1 MARGNGEGSI
11 VYHKHSKRYMGAYTV
26 NGTRK
31 YIYGKTRKE
40 VKDKLNIAL
49 NQIQVGTYKEKT
61 KKTLL
66 EILKEIVQDRYDSN
80 KTGES
85 AYNTNLRTIERIKKD
100 NIASKQIQKITIEDL
115 NKYFNSLT
123 DKYSN
128 SVIRKNF
135 GLINASFRRAVARG
149 YIHTNP
155 FDNKEELQRPKSKKT
170 DKKVKALTV
179 IEQQKLLEGLNTYD
193 DIVYKNVITLAL
205 FTGMRCGE
213 ILALKLNDID
223 LSSKVIHINKT
234 LTRDI
239 KGNVVM
245 GKEAKTQA
253 SKRDLRINLN
263 IEKILKSAMENYR
276 PNSNNLLF
284 CRNNGEL
291 ITQGMMNS
299 VFKRL
304 CKKCGISI
312 NEGANFHMLRH
323 TYATRCI
330 ESGMPA
336 KVLQKK
342 LGHQNISVTL
352 NTYTDIFS
360 AYEDKYDE
368 QQENYLKE
376 QGIGLL

>member
-1 MARGNGEGSI
+1 M
-11 VYHKHSKRYMGAYTV
+11 
-26 NGTRK
+26 
-31 YIYGKTRKE
+31 
-40 VKDKLNIAL
+40 
-49 NQIQVGTYKEKT
+49 
-61 KKTLL
+61 
-66 EILKEIVQDRYDSN
+66 
-80 KTGES
+80 
-85 AYNTNLRTIERIKKD
+85 
-100 NIASKQIQKITIEDL
+100 
-115 NKYFNSLT
+115 
-123 DKYSN
+123 
-128 SVIRKNF
+128 
-135 GLINASFRRAVARG
+135 
-149 YIHTNP
+149 
-155 FDNKEELQRPKSKKT
+155 
-170 DKKVKALTV
+170 
-179 IEQQKLLEGLNTYD
+179 
-193 DIVYKNVITLAL
+193 YKNVITLAL

-284 CRNNGEL
+284 CRDNGDL

-299 VFKRL
+299 AFKRL
-304 CKKCGISI
+304 CKKCGINI
-312 NEGANFHMLRH
+312 DEGVNFHMLRH
-323 TYATRCI
+323 TFATRCI